1 MNREHHDGKVV
12 VVPFCTLVKHLLQ
25 IPQLEHKNNGL
36 AKQFSQPESGCS
48 FETQGAHLGRMF
60 QALSL

>member
-1 MNREHHDGKVV
+1 MV

-25 IPQLEHKNNGL
+25 IPQLEHTNNGL

-48 FETQGAHLGRMF
+48 FETQGAQLGRMF